1 MAKEKNLKDKQL
13 NKVSGGGVINLYK
26 NEAFADF
33 LDHGTLP
40 EGVTEKKMLEDI
52 HFVDHVFDKG
62 YMTPDDKKRLIALG
76 FEM

>member
-26 NEAFADF
+26 NKAFADF
-33 LDHGTLP
+33 LDYGTLP

-52 HFVDHVFDKG
+52 HFAEHVFDKG

-76 FEM
+76 FKM